1 MRTISNEEQSS
12 GLLRRPDEQ
21 WSETPPANT
30 GPWRGV
36 YFDGPQ
42 ADTNADGDEVPAWC
56 VYVGDEEAEP
66 VNRVYW
72 CWTYEL
78 ALDLAQRMA
87 RDRRLELI
95 HDATT
100 A

>member
-1 MRTISNEEQSS
+1 MTTTQDHT
-12 GLLRRPDEQ
+12 LFA
-21 WSETPPANT
+21 ETAPT
-30 GPWRGV
+30 GQWRGV
-36 YFDGPQ
+36 FFDGPQ
-42 ADTNADGDEVPAWC
+42 ADHNHDGDEIPVWC

-72 CWTYEL
+72 CWSYAF

-95 HDATT
+95 HEATT

>member
-1 MRTISNEEQSS
+1 MTTTQAAIHAHF
-12 GLLRRPDEQ
+12 
-21 WSETPPANT
+21 SETATP

-36 YFDGPQ
+36 FFDGPQ
-42 ADTNADGDEVPAWC
+42 PDTDHEGEEIPVWF

-66 VNRVYW
+66 TGTVYHFHD
-72 CWTYEL
+72 YRAARAL
-78 ALDLAQRMA
+78 AHRMV

-95 HDATT
+95 DEATT